1 MAPRNSLE
9 SQNLLPCPSRA
20 RALGRWLEVQQ
31 EREKPSGGTHG
42 DPRDTGLPSSPHALG
57 AVYPR
62 TYAQLPVTA
71 QLPQW
76 IRQGQPRPSGQG
88 PSSVIEVCPD
98 LKNGIHALYYSSYTR
113 EDITDQDTERSIK

>member
-1 MAPRNSLE
+1 M
-9 SQNLLPCPSRA
+9 
-20 RALGRWLEVQQ
+20 
-31 EREKPSGGTHG
+31 REKPSGGTHG
-42 DPRDTGLPSSPHALG
+42 DPRDTGLPSSSHALG

-62 TYAQLPVTA
+62 TYAHLPVTA

-98 LKNGIHALYYSSYTR
+98 LKNGIHTLYYSSYAR
-113 EDITDQDTERSIK
+113 EDITDKTLRVPLNNSTPPLSKTNNTVFLH